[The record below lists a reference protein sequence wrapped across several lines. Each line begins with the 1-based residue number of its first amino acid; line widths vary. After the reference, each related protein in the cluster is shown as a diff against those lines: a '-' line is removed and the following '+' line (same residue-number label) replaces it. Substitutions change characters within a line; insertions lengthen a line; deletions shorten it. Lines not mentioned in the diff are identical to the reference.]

1 MTFYV
6 IYAIAEERGVDLKKE
21 VITVTPEVNEIGG
34 TSAELVEGE
43 QYTVEELLYGLM
55 LPSGNDAANEL
66 AYWAGAF
73 SCNSNDPKNLLKSFV
88 G

>member
-6 IYAIAEERGVDLKKE
+6 IHAIAEERGVDIKQE
-21 VITVTPEVNEIGG
+21 VVTVSPEVVNIGG

-73 SCNSNDPKNLLKSFV
+73 FCNSSDPRALLKAFV